1 MTSDTATITDVAQ
14 AFVDACETGRG
25 WEGCSGYCHPDAG
38 FSAQAAPLADAR
50 TVRDCTEWMKGLLTV
65 LPDGRY
71 EVRALA
77 TDPARDAVCV
87 YAVFTGTHT
96 GDGGPVPPT
105 GRRTTSDH
113 VYGLEFDGGRIS
125 GMTKIWNSGH
135 ALEELGWAG

>member
-25 WEGCSGYCHPDAG
+25 WEGCSSYCHPDAG
-38 FSAQAAPLADAR
+38 FSAQAAPLADVR
-50 TVRDCTEWMKGLLTV
+50 TVRD
-65 LPDGRY
+65 Y
-71 EVRALA
+71 

-105 GRRTTSDH
+105 GRRTTSDY
-113 VYGLEFDGGRIS
+113 VYVLEFDGGRIS